1 MRAHHGSRPVPDA
14 LVEACDPGDSHV
26 GLVLDITTRA
36 RRPAVQR
43 TRLPRSEPQE
53 LADVGPW
60 MEGFEG
66 LDEGVT
72 TGTDAAS
79 ALRDAEHH
87 LAVALPGL
95 ADAIERGDQAAMRA
109 HRVDVLQQFTRV
121 MEVLCDDRG

>member
-1 MRAHHGSRPVPDA
+1 MRARHGSRPVPTA

-43 TRLPRSEPQE
+43 TRLEPQGI
-53 LADVGPW
+53 ADVGPW

-72 TGTDAAS
+72 TGTGTGTAS
-79 ALRDAEHH
+79 VLRDAEHH

-95 ADAIERGDQAAMRA
+95 ADAIERRDQAAMRA
-109 HRVDVLQQFTRV
+109 HRVNVLQQLTRV

>member
-36 RRPAVQR
+36 RRPLVQR
-43 TRLPRSEPQE
+43 TRLPRLEPQGI
-53 LADVGPW
+53 ADVGPW

-79 ALRDAEHH
+79 VLRDAEHH